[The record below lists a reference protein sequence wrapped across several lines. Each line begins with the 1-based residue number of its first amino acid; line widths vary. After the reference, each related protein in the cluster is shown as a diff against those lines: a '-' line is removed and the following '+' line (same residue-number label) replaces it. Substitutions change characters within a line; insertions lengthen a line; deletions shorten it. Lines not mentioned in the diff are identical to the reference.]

1 MNYNTLKLPISVQI
15 CTLNEEKNIRAC
27 LKSVIKNNPLEI
39 LIIDGGSTD
48 RTLEI
53 VKKMK
58 VRLICAG
65 RVGLAKQRQ
74 VGITSTTLPF
84 IAIVDA
90 DDRLET
96 DCLIK
101 LLKEMIDNKFSAIQA
116 NVQPYANETYWQKAW
131 GFFCSINTNVKGKTN
146 MVGRPALFEKESI
159 IKVGFD
165 PFFTFGS
172 EDTDISY
179 RFEQLGYKQG
189 IGTGISYRIHPK
201 TFSECKKNG
210 LVTDV
215 VMLGLPI
222 SILRGKSI

>member
-1 MNYNTLKLPISVQI
+1 
-15 CTLNEEKNIRAC
+15 
-27 LKSVIKNNPLEI
+27 
-39 LIIDGGSTD
+39 
-48 RTLEI
+48 
-53 VKKMK
+53 
-58 VRLICAG
+58 
-65 RVGLAKQRQ
+65 
-74 VGITSTTLPF
+74 
-84 IAIVDA
+84 
-90 DDRLET
+90 
-96 DCLIK
+96 
-101 LLKEMIDNKFSAIQA
+101 MIDNKFSAIQA

-201 TFSECKKNG
+201 TFSECKKKWFSYGCGYARFAYKHPERKKHIIFHLLWNIPFRRMWRAILNG
-210 LVTDV
+210 HFIYSPFYLLYGFFCMIGFMDE
-215 VMLGLPI
+215 
-222 SILRGKSI
+222 SIKLLKSIRKANFVR